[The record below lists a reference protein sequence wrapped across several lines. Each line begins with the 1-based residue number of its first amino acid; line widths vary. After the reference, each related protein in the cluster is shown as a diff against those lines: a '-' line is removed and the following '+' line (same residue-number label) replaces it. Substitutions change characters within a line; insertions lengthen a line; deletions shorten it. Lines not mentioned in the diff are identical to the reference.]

1 MQYMKF
7 HLKKQ
12 FQFIPISPTIAPKGK
27 ESIEEEGRMQQEWQ
41 KDKKKRMVGW
51 EKSMESCPKHQI
63 HHRPFCTPSRHH

>member
-41 KDKKKRMVGW
+41 KTKNKKQTKKKNGRLGK
-51 EKSMESCPKHQI
+51 ERGELS
-63 HHRPFCTPSRHH
+63 